1 MMELTF
7 PLQNGTRAG
16 IMPRQ
21 GLEDLVIEKRCLEQ
35 SAAATK
41 NVTVIFHVPNKQVL
55 DRIMLQFG
63 PADC

>member
-16 IMPRQ
+16 VIPRQ
-21 GLEDLVIEKRCLEQ
+21 GLEDLVIEKRCLDQ
-35 SAAATK
+35 SAATK
-41 NVTVIFHVPNKQVL
+41 NVAVIFHVPNKQVL
-55 DRIMLQFG
+55 DRIMHQFG

>member
-35 SAAATK
+35 SAATK
-41 NVTVIFHVPNKQVL
+41 NVAVIFHVPNKQVL
-55 DRIMLQFG
+55 DRIMHQFG

>member
-1 MMELTF
+1 MELTF
-7 PLQNGTRAG
+7 PLRNGTRAG
-16 IMPRQ
+16 VIPRQ

-35 SAAATK
+35 SGAMN
-41 NVTVIFHVPNKQVL
+41 NVAVIFHVPNKQVL